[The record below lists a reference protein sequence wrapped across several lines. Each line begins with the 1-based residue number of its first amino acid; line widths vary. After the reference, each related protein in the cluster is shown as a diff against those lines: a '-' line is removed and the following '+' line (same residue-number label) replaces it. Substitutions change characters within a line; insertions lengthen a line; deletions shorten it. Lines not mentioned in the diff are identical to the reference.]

1 MLLVCFDI
9 QVKDKENEK
18 IENYKDLKRELKR
31 IWKLRKVTVV
41 PIIIGALGTV
51 SNDIKKWLTVLV
63 SHVVWNHLNH
73 PEKLTLIG
81 EDLYIGRTTNG
92 CILLIIVFPSNPSQV
107 VRLCHLLDGIFVV
120 LEIRNKKQTH
130 LTGQCNPAGSCYP
143 FLSLTIGDKI
153 VVKND

>member
-1 MLLVCFDI
+1 M
-9 QVKDKENEK
+9 
-18 IENYKDLKRELKR
+18 
-31 IWKLRKVTVV
+31 
-41 PIIIGALGTV
+41 
-51 SNDIKKWLTVLV
+51 

-81 EDLYIGRTTNG
+81 GDLYIGRTTNG

-107 VRLCHLLDGIFVV
+107 IRLCHLLDGIFVV
-120 LEIRNKKQTH
+120 LEIRNKKQTD

>member
-51 SNDIKKWLTVLV
+51 SNDIKKRLT
-63 SHVVWNHLNH
+63 
-73 PEKLTLIG
+73 EIG
-81 EDLYIGRTTNG
+81 VTCRLESFESPRKVNPNRGRS
-92 CILLIIVFPSNPSQV
+92 L
-107 VRLCHLLDGIFVV
+107 HW
-120 LEIRNKKQTH
+120 TH
-130 LTGQCNPAGSCYP
+130 HKWVHTPHYCFS
-143 FLSLTIGDKI
+143 F
-153 VVKND
+153 

>member
-18 IENYKDLKRELKR
+18 IENCKDLKRELKR

-51 SNDIKKWLTVLV
+51 SNDIKKWLT
-63 SHVVWNHLNH
+63 
-73 PEKLTLIG
+73 EIG
-81 EDLYIGRTTNG
+81 VTCRLESFESPRKVDPNRDLYIGRTTNG

-120 LEIRNKKQTH
+120 LEIRNKKQTD

>member
-18 IENYKDLKRELKR
+18 IENCKDLKRELKR

-51 SNDIKKWLTVLV
+51 SNDIKKWLT
-63 SHVVWNHLNH
+63 
-73 PEKLTLIG
+73 EIG
-81 EDLYIGRTTNG
+81 VTCRLESFESPWKVNPNRGLYIGRTTNG

-107 VRLCHLLDGIFVV
+107 ARLCHLLDGIFVV
-120 LEIRNKKQTH
+120 LEIRNKKQTD

>member
-1 MLLVCFDI
+1 M
-9 QVKDKENEK
+9 
-18 IENYKDLKRELKR
+18 
-31 IWKLRKVTVV
+31 
-41 PIIIGALGTV
+41 
-51 SNDIKKWLTVLV
+51 
-63 SHVVWNHLNH
+63 NH

-81 EDLYIGRTTNG
+81 GDLYIGRTTNG

-120 LEIRNKKQTH
+120 LEIRHKKQTV

>member
-1 MLLVCFDI
+1 M
-9 QVKDKENEK
+9 
-18 IENYKDLKRELKR
+18 
-31 IWKLRKVTVV
+31 
-41 PIIIGALGTV
+41 
-51 SNDIKKWLTVLV
+51 ND
-63 SHVVWNHLNH
+63 

-81 EDLYIGRTTNG
+81 EDLYIGRTKNG

-107 VRLCHLLDGIFVV
+107 VRLCHLLHGIFVV
-120 LEIRNKKQTH
+120 LEIRNKKQTD

>member
-18 IENYKDLKRELKR
+18 IENCKDLKRELKR
-31 IWKLRKVTVV
+31 IWKLRKVAVV

-51 SNDIKKWLTVLV
+51 SNDIKKWLT
-63 SHVVWNHLNH
+63 
-73 PEKLTLIG
+73 EIG
-81 EDLYIGRTTNG
+81 VTCRLESFESPRKVNPNRGLYIGRTTNG
-92 CILLIIVFPSNPSQV
+92 CIILIIVFPSNPSQV

-120 LEIRNKKQTH
+120 LEIRNKKQTD

>member
-18 IENYKDLKRELKR
+18 IENCKDLKRELKR

-51 SNDIKKWLTVLV
+51 SNDIKKWLT
-63 SHVVWNHLNH
+63 
-73 PEKLTLIG
+73 EIG
-81 EDLYIGRTTNG
+81 VTCRLESFESPWKVNPNRGLYIGRTTNA

-120 LEIRNKKQTH
+120 LEIRNKKQTD

>member
-18 IENYKDLKRELKR
+18 IENCKDLKRELKR

-51 SNDIKKWLTVLV
+51 SNDIKKWLT
-63 SHVVWNHLNH
+63 
-73 PEKLTLIG
+73 EIG
-81 EDLYIGRTTNG
+81 VTCRLESFESPRKVNPNRGLYIGRTTNG

-120 LEIRNKKQTH
+120 LEIRNKKQTD

>member
-18 IENYKDLKRELKR
+18 IENCKDLKRELKR

-51 SNDIKKWLTVLV
+51 SNDIKKWLT
-63 SHVVWNHLNH
+63 
-73 PEKLTLIG
+73 EIG
-81 EDLYIGRTTNG
+81 VTCRLESFKSPWKVNPNRGLYIGRTTNG

-107 VRLCHLLDGIFVV
+107 VRLCHLLHGIFVV
-120 LEIRNKKQTH
+120 LEIRNKKQTD

>member
-18 IENYKDLKRELKR
+18 IENCKDLKRELKR

-51 SNDIKKWLTVLV
+51 SNDIKKWLT
-63 SHVVWNHLNH
+63 
-73 PEKLTLIG
+73 EIG
-81 EDLYIGRTTNG
+81 VTCRLESFEWPRKVNPNRGLYIGRTTNG

-120 LEIRNKKQTH
+120 LEIRNKKQTD

>member
-18 IENYKDLKRELKR
+18 IENCKDLKRELKR

-51 SNDIKKWLTVLV
+51 SNDIKKWLT
-63 SHVVWNHLNH
+63 
-73 PEKLTLIG
+73 EIG
-81 EDLYIGRTTNG
+81 VTCRLESFESPRKVNPNRGLYIGRTTNG
-92 CILLIIVFPSNPSQV
+92 CILLIIVFPSNQSQV

-120 LEIRNKKQTH
+120 LEIRNKKQTD